1 MDEPDVNGGEGLLT
15 GKMRSTWVTLILIP
29 LLIVIIWLLENYLL
43 AGNSRLFGQESLPGL
58 MLYTILSGIVVGILV
73 PIIRIRAAFL
83 SGAVNM
89 FQIGFR
95 SLRRTVAAVSL
106 TALAGYAGV
115 VLMSL
120 SGQGFDRWTGTALF
134 LFLLP
139 TAIAAVMIC
148 WMLVGTHIQ
157 ACVRNGGVVISVFTG
172 VLLTAVIFA
181 IAMTALFA
189 AADFQGQF
197 AGFFALGCVSALFF
211 FAVRDI
217 WATIIVVTTGLVI
230 LQNSHIA
237 SAYIV
242 PFNPVVALC
251 GILTVG
257 ILAGIHVYF
266 SRHYT
271 TVMLPGK

>member
-1 MDEPDVNGGEGLLT
+1 MAEQGVNGGEGPRT
-15 GKMRSTWVTLILIP
+15 GNMRSTWVTLILIP

-43 AGNSRLFGQESLPGL
+43 AGNSRLFGQESLLGL
-58 MLYTILSGIVVGILV
+58 MLYTILSCIVVGILV

-120 SGQGFDRWTGTALF
+120 SGQGFDRWTGVALF

-148 WMLVGTHIQ
+148 WMLVGTHVQ

-172 VLLTAVIFA
+172 VLLTTIVFA

-189 AADFQGQF
+189 ATDFRGQF

-257 ILAGIHVYF
+257 VLAGVHVYF

>member
-1 MDEPDVNGGEGLLT
+1 MDEPDVNGGEGPLT

-257 ILAGIHVYF
+257 ILAGIHMYF

>member
-1 MDEPDVNGGEGLLT
+1 MDEPDVNGGEGPLT